1 MKTELLNRTKNFA
14 LEIIKLVNDLP
25 QNSVNKVIG
34 AQILRSA
41 TSIGANYRA
50 ALRAK
55 SRPDFIYKIKIVE
68 EESDETIYWLE
79 LLKESN
85 INFIQIIEKLLCEA
99 KELTAIFSKI
109 AITTKQRSKKA

>member
-1 MKTELLNRTKNFA
+1 M
-14 LEIIKLVNDLP
+14 IKLINELP
-25 QNSVNKVIG
+25 QNSVNKVLG

-68 EESDETIYWLE
+68 EESDETIYW
-79 LLKESN
+79 
-85 INFIQIIEKLLCEA
+85 
-99 KELTAIFSKI
+99 
-109 AITTKQRSKKA
+109 